1 MTRHGM
7 DGHGCGQGC
16 GQGRGSLVQRT
27 RNAGLPGHGRVGA
40 RAGRRWMVAALLL
53 VGGCAE
59 VTRPAPPPPPADLVG
74 GAPDPGRAAIDAAA
88 AAFADRGMGLAN
100 RPAAAAQAM
109 AQLEYATE
117 AFASEPRWAAM
128 PEGIRREMLLART
141 EVRDAIGLDPAAPS
155 RTVVA
160 ALLAAARSLR
170 AGDRPRAAAA
180 LRPPLFR
187 PGGEA
192 SIARLGDAGPLPQA
206 SNATALAQET
216 ASRMDLE
223 QRMGS
228 TQMQERSYG
237 IGGIGLARDPAGY

>member
-1 MTRHGM
+1 MTR
-7 DGHGCGQGC
+7 
-16 GQGRGSLVQRT
+16 
-27 RNAGLPGHGRVGA
+27 
-40 RAGRRWMVAALLL
+40 RWAAAAAALLL
-53 VGGCAE
+53 VAGCAE
-59 VTRPAPPPPPADLVG
+59 VARPPPPPPADLVG
-74 GAPDPGRAAIDAAA
+74 NAPDPGRVAIDAAA
-88 AAFADRGMGLAN
+88 AAFADRGAALAN

-109 AQLEYATE
+109 AQLEYAAE
-117 AFASEPRWAAM
+117 AFASDPRWTAM

-141 EVRDAIGLDPAAPS
+141 EMRDAIGLDPAAPS

-160 ALLAAARSLR
+160 ALLAAARALR

-192 SIARLGDAGPLPQA
+192 SVVRLGDAGPLPQA
-206 SNATALAQET
+206 NNATVLAQET
-216 ASRMDLE
+216 AARMDLE